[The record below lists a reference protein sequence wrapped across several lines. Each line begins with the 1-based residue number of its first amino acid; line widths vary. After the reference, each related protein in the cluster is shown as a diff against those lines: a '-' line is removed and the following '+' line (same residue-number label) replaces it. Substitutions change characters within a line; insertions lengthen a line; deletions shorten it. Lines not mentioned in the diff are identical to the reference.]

1 MTGHFTIALPVLA
14 RGTADRSEELRRPE
28 RLAGSWAGAE
38 VLVMDGTGRVAVDGS
53 AERPRLVWAAPAT
66 DTPPPGAVL
75 LGSVGDVDHWAVPGT
90 VEDGGTIRSLG
101 PVLDDTEAGLL
112 TTAVAV
118 LNWHAR
124 SGFCPVCGRPTTPD
138 PAGWSRVCPVGH
150 QEWPRTDP
158 AVIVL
163 IHDGADRMLLA
174 RQPSWPAGRYS
185 VLAGFTEAGESLEAT
200 VRREMLEEVG
210 LVVDDIS
217 YLGSQPWPMPRSL
230 MIGFAARADP
240 GAPLRLQ
247 DGEIE
252 AARWLRRDEIRRLLT
267 AGGWTGD
274 DPAADPADPE
284 SSAGPTGDVTAL
296 PGEVSIAHRMIQGW
310 ADAAP

>member
-174 RQPSWPAGRYS
+174 RQPSWPAGA
-185 VLAGFTEAGESLEAT
+185 VLGARRVHRGRRVSRGDGASRDVARRSAWSSTTSAT
-200 VRREMLEEVG
+200 
-210 LVVDDIS
+210 S
-217 YLGSQPWPMPRSL
+217 
-230 MIGFAARADP
+230 AASHGRCR
-240 GAPLRLQ
+240 GR
-247 DGEIE
+247 
-252 AARWLRRDEIRRLLT
+252 
-267 AGGWTGD
+267 
-274 DPAADPADPE
+274 
-284 SSAGPTGDVTAL
+284 
-296 PGEVSIAHRMIQGW
+296 
-310 ADAAP
+310 